1 MLSRFPVAH
10 TCSPFDTTP
19 AIHGQDIS
27 RPRQLRR
34 RHISEHKRAHTI
46 HRLPLEL
53 LAHVF
58 VLGAEDDANFAITI
72 SHVCRTWRILAL
84 RTPVVWRRITL
95 AADLN
100 FLGERIRRARSC
112 TLDIQLL
119 SWCRTGS
126 GYPRHQ
132 FLDADAVKLRMYLVT
147 PFVSRWRSLEIVF
160 SEYSPLL
167 WNAALARTCSRNRR
181 PRALEEITLVYR
193 LNDDTKEFSLFSG
206 CAPKLRKVTLDGI
219 RLAWL
224 PSLFVNLTYLDYTHH
239 GFTVGHQ
246 AVDDVMSMLQ
256 VSTRLLEL
264 RLLFPRKPFIVLPTR
279 TYPVT
284 RRVALP
290 SLAHLYLRIEGP
302 DIPFE
307 LAQVMTLT
315 ITPRLTSLRLIDLD
329 RRHHSFPSLKS
340 FFYVYAISPSLQ
352 YLHIEHGWYDHGM
365 IAPMRRSL
373 PDLHQVVIR
382 RPYAPD
388 HVLDLR
394 TRNWKRDHRQRHL
407 HVHTSLTGRG
417 R

>member
-1 MLSRFPVAH
+1 MVH
-10 TCSPFDTTP
+10 TCSPYNTTP
-19 AIHGQDIS
+19 VTHGQDIG

-34 RHISEHKRAHTI
+34 RHISEGRRVHII
-46 HRLPLEL
+46 HRLPFEL

-58 VLGAEDDANFAITI
+58 VLGAEDDANFAITV
-72 SHVCRTWRILAL
+72 SQVCRAWRILAL
-84 RTPVVWRRITL
+84 RTPAVWRRITL
-95 AADLN
+95 TADLD
-100 FLGERIRRARSC
+100 FLGERIRRAQSC

-132 FLDADAVKLRMYLVT
+132 FLDANAVKLRMHLVT
-147 PFVSRWRSLEIVF
+147 PLVSRWRSLEIIF
-160 SEYSPLL
+160 SEYSPFL

-181 PRALEEITLVYR
+181 PRALEQITLVYR
-193 LNDDTKEFSLFSG
+193 LNDDPNEFSLFSG
-206 CAPKLRKVTLDGI
+206 CAPKLRKVTVDGI

-224 PSLFVNLTYLDYTHH
+224 PSLFANLTHLDYAHH

-290 SLAHLYLRIEGP
+290 SLAHLHLRIEGP

-307 LAQVMTLT
+307 LAQIMTLT

-340 FFYVYAISPSLQ
+340 FFYVYAIPPSLQ
-352 YLHIEHGWYDHGM
+352 YLHIDHGWYDHGM
-365 IAPMRRSL
+365 IPPMLRSL
-373 PDLHQVVIR
+373 PDLHQVEIR
-382 RPYAPD
+382 RPHAPD

-394 TRNWKRDHRQRHL
+394 TRDLKRSHGLRRRHL
-407 HVHTSLTGRG
+407 HGHSGSTSQGP
-417 R
+417 